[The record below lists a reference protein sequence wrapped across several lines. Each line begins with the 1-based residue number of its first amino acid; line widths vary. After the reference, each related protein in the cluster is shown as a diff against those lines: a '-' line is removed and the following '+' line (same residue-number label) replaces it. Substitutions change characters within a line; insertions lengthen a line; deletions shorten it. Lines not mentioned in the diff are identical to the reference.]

1 MKVEGVGIGSTNGI
15 RVRRNW
21 LGTRASGYGTDA
33 LVTKVEGNYNI
44 VDNLLTFAEAPY
56 GNTPLSTDTN
66 PPDDRDWIGIATGS
80 SFQGRTFL
88 RSGITNSSNETYYEK
103 NIVLDVLYVLQ
114 DFRKIGVARSL
125 MNKVEEIAKD
135 QKLDLII
142 KGVEKSNLLAQKL
155 FKNYTV
161 VNRTRYLKKH
171 N

>member
-1 MKVEGVGIGSTNGI
+1 MFTIEKPKQIHLQSWKNIINES
-15 RVRRNW
+15 
-21 LGTRASGYGTDA
+21 ASS
-33 LVTKVEGNYNI
+33 N
-44 VDNLLTFAEAPY
+44 
-56 GNTPLSTDTN
+56 
-66 PPDDRDWIGIATGS
+66 
-80 SFQGRTFL
+80 SFQFDEVNFSL
-88 RSGITNSSNETYYEK
+88 FWQCIFQDDYFAFAAKNEDKFMGIVVSKINETYYEK

>member
-1 MKVEGVGIGSTNGI
+1 MFTIEKPKQIHLQSWKNIINES
-15 RVRRNW
+15 
-21 LGTRASGYGTDA
+21 ASS
-33 LVTKVEGNYNI
+33 N
-44 VDNLLTFAEAPY
+44 
-56 GNTPLSTDTN
+56 
-66 PPDDRDWIGIATGS
+66 
-80 SFQGRTFL
+80 SFQFSEVNFSLFWTCVFQDDYFAFAAKNEDKFM
-88 RSGITNSSNETYYEK
+88 GIVVAKINETYYEK